1 MKKVMRIFAAILFI
15 SLITTSCGGKSKSS
29 ENSVAKETHTCA
41 TCGASFDGA
50 CTTDVFGKCVCS
62 EGCSGR

>member
-1 MKKVMRIFAAILFI
+1 MKKIITVFIGLLFAATIF
-15 SLITTSCGGKSKSS
+15 SSCGGKAESS
-29 ENSVAKETHTCA
+29 GDSNVEETNTCA
-41 TCGASFDGA
+41 TCGASFDWS

>member
-1 MKKVMRIFAAILFI
+1 MKKSTLILGAII
-15 SLITTSCGGKSKSS
+15 YVSLIFTGCSEYSQSS
-29 ENSVAKETHTCA
+29 GNKTAKESHTCA
-41 TCGASFDGA
+41 TCGASFDWP

>member
-1 MKKVMRIFAAILFI
+1 MKKLMTVVLAIIIASTML
-15 SLITTSCGGKSKSS
+15 TSCGGDS
-29 ENSVAKETHTCA
+29 NSTGSDPVKVTHTCA
-41 TCGASFDGA
+41 TCGASFDWD

>member
-1 MKKVMRIFAAILFI
+1 MKKAIIIFGAIIFTSFI
-15 SLITTSCGGKSKSS
+15 LTSCGGKSEGSRKST
-29 ENSVAKETHTCA
+29 AKETHTCA
-41 TCGASFDGA
+41 TCGATFDGP

>member
-1 MKKVMRIFAAILFI
+1 MKKVMTFLGVILLTSFI
-15 SLITTSCGGKSKSS
+15 LTSCGGNSKKSR
-29 ENSVAKETHTCA
+29 NSGAKETHTCA
-41 TCGASFDGA
+41 TCGASFDWS